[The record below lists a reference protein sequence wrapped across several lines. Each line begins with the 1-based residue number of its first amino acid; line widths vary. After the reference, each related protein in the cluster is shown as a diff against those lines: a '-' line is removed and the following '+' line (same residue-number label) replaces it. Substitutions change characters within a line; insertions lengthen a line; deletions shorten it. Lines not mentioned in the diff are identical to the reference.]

1 MSQTLN
7 TSSHSLKEAF
17 YALSIA
23 QDVPDA
29 KLLDD
34 IVRRYPEFGEEL
46 TEFAIAL
53 AVDALRGER
62 VIMAAE
68 AALDPRMVSPAVS
81 RAISHFQNRL
91 YAVTVGARATE
102 TKPATANSADSPNPF
117 VALPRQEFRALAER
131 LNANAVFVGKLR
143 DRQIDPRTMTP
154 GFQRRVAEELKA
166 PLEVVVAH
174 FAASQSAPA
183 RQFFKAESKPSAGG
197 QQTFEEAVTSC
208 GLTEAQQQALL
219 EL

>member
-7 TSSHSLKEAF
+7 ASPHSLREAF

-23 QDVPDA
+23 QVIPDA
-29 KLLDD
+29 NLLDNM
-34 IVRRYPEFGEEL
+34 VRRYPEFGQEL

-53 AVDALRGER
+53 AVDALRDQR
-62 VIMAAE
+62 VTEAAE
-68 AALDPRMVSPAVS
+68 AALDPSVVSPAVS

-91 YAVTVGARATE
+91 HAVTVGARATE
-102 TKPATANSADSPNPF
+102 TKPAPATSAGAANPF
-117 VALPRQEFRALAER
+117 SALPRPEFRALAER

-143 DRQIDPRTMTP
+143 DRQIDARTMTP
-154 GFQRRVAEELKA
+154 SFQRRVAEELEA

-174 FAASQSAPA
+174 FAASQSAPL
-183 RQFFKAESKPSAGG
+183 RQFFKAEGKPSAGG
-197 QQTFEEAVTSC
+197 QQTFEEAVRSS
-208 GLTEAQQQALL
+208 GLTEAQQQSLL